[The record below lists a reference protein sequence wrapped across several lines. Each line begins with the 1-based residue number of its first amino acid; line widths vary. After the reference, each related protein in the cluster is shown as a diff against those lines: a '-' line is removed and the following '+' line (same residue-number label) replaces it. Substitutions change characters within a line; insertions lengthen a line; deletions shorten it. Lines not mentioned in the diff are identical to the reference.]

1 MKYGIMTKGEASMA
15 TALKVSRV
23 QKKGQVTIP
32 LEIREKLGVQE
43 GDFVAFV
50 VTSEGI
56 LISPQQVIPAKTLDE
71 VESHREDKGLKFE
84 EFFGFSQRI
93 ARQTIKEEKPIEIP
107 RGKSIAEI
115 TFGAFAPGRSP
126 EDFGELRRQFIE
138 DVVQNTISEAQADQ
152 DQPL

>member
-1 MKYGIMTKGEASMA
+1 MKHGIMTEGEANMA

-56 LISPQQVIPAKTLDE
+56 LISPQQVVPAKTLDD
-71 VESHREDKGLKFE
+71 VESRREDQGFKFE
-84 EFFGFSQRI
+84 EFFGFSQQI
-93 ARQTIKEEKPIEIP
+93 ASQPNKAEDPVAVP

>member
-1 MKYGIMTKGEASMA
+1 MA

-50 VTSEGI
+50 VTNEGI
-56 LISPQQVIPAKTLDE
+56 LISLQEVVPVKTLDD
-71 VESHREDKGLKFE
+71 VESRLEDKGGRFE

-93 ARQTIKEEKPIEIP
+93 ARQPIKEAPPVEVPL
-107 RGKSIAEI
+107 GKSIAEI

-138 DVVQNTISEAQADQ
+138 DVVQNTSSEAQADQ

>member
-1 MKYGIMTKGEASMA
+1 MA
-15 TALKVSRV
+15 TALKVSKV

-56 LISPQQVIPAKTLDE
+56 LISPQEVVPVKTLDG
-71 VESHREDKGLKFE
+71 VESRLEDKGIRFE

-93 ARQTIKEEKPIEIP
+93 ARQPIKEENPVAVP
-107 RGKSIAEI
+107 LGKSIAEM

-138 DVVQNTISEAQADQ
+138 DVVQNTISEAEADK